1 MAIDSIRC
9 AKLALDRGEGGVLHA
24 PSAYFCKHPAVQYTD
39 DEAYRMTEAFI
50 AGELAATL
58 DEVVV
63 VSAD

>member
-1 MAIDSIRC
+1 MAIGSIRC

-24 PSAYFCKHPAVQYTD
+24 PSAYFYKHPAVQYTD